1 MYLYILKCSDNSY
14 YTGVTADIEKRINEH
29 NIGIDPKSYTFNRK
43 PVKCVFV
50 QQFNDPSDAITA
62 EKRIKG
68 WSRPKKEALIQGDY
82 NELIKLSNQK
92 NNTKNKSD

>member
-14 YTGVTADIEKRINEH
+14 YTGVTGDIEKRINEH

-50 QQFNDPSDAITA
+50 QQFNDPLDAIKS

-68 WSRPKKEALIQGDY
+68 WSRPKKEALILGDY

-92 NNTKNKSD
+92 NNMKNKSD